1 LHQPRHHVNAYILL
15 VEDDSMVRQN
25 LVELLEA
32 ESFEVIPANHGAQAM
47 EVLEHFV
54 PDVIICD
61 VMMPIMDGHTL
72 LKNVRAQRSLAD
84 IPFIFL
90 TAKADP
96 VEQRRGMTMGADD
109 YLTKPFTR
117 EQLLSAIAIRIEK
130 RDLMRA
136 KYNEQLDTLRNSI
149 SGTLPHELR
158 TPLTGIIGF
167 AEYLLD
173 NLDTTSPE
181 EAREFLTFI
190 LNSGKRLHRL
200 IENYVTY
207 SDLQMKKL
215 SMSNT
220 GYRSSIG
227 MSVLET
233 LTQIA
238 QNESYEFERS
248 DDLVLDIDD
257 AELFVEEKDA
267 EKIFTELID
276 NAFRFSRMGTKVKIV
291 GRQEETMYMVRIID
305 SGIGMSPDQV
315 ASIGAYVQ
323 FDRHK
328 HEQQGSGLGITIAR
342 GLVELLGGRFS
353 IQSAEG
359 VGTTVECRL
368 PFNG

>member
-1 LHQPRHHVNAYILL
+1 MKAYILV
-15 VEDDSMVRQN
+15 VEDDAMVRQN

-32 ESFEVIPANHGAQAM
+32 ESYDVKAAHHGMEALGILKHYIPD
-47 EVLEHFV
+47 L
-54 PDVIICD
+54 IICD
-61 VMMPIMDGHTL
+61 VMMPVMDGHAL
-72 LKNVRAQRSLAD
+72 LEEVHRQKTLAD

-96 VEQRRGMTMGADD
+96 MEHRIGMNLGADD

-117 EQLLSAIAIRIEK
+117 EQLLTTIGIRLQK
-130 RDLMRA
+130 RDLLKA
-136 KYNEQLDTLRNSI
+136 KYDEQMETLRQNI

-173 NLDTTSPE
+173 NYETTGPE

-207 SDLQMKKL
+207 SDLQMKRLNQAAGGGQQSDSPL
-215 SMSNT
+215 SA
-220 GYRSSIG
+220 
-227 MSVLET
+227 LEL

-238 QNESYEFERS
+238 QNEAYEFERNE
-248 DDLVLDIDD
+248 DLVMDVDD
-257 AELFVEEKDA
+257 AELLIQEKDA
-267 EKIFTELID
+267 EKIFTEIID
-276 NAFRFSRMGTKVKIV
+276 NAFRFSSMGRKVKII
-291 GRQEETMYMVRIID
+291 GRKEETMYMVRVID
-305 SGIGMSPDQV
+305 TGIGMTNEQV

-342 GLVELLGGRFS
+342 GLTELIGGKFT
-353 IQSAEG
+353 IHSAPD
-359 VGTTVECRL
+359 VGTTVECRI
-368 PFNG
+368 PYAG

>member
-1 LHQPRHHVNAYILL
+1 MNAYILL
-15 VEDDSMVRQN
+15 VEDDAMVRQN

-72 LKNVRAQRSLAD
+72 LQNVRSQRSLAD

-96 VEQRRGMTMGADD
+96 VEQRKGMTMGADD

-117 EQLLSAIAIRIEK
+117 EQLLSAIDIRIQK

-136 KYNEQLDTLRNSI
+136 KYNEQLDSLRNSI

-158 TPLTGIIGF
+158 TP
-167 AEYLLD
+167 
-173 NLDTTSPE
+173 
-181 EAREFLTFI
+181 LTFI

-220 GYRSSIG
+220 GYRSSTG

-233 LTQIA
+233 LTQIS
-238 QNESYEFERS
+238 QNES
-248 DDLVLDIDD
+248 
-257 AELFVEEKDA
+257 
-267 EKIFTELID
+267 
-276 NAFRFSRMGTKVKIV
+276 
-291 GRQEETMYMVRIID
+291 
-305 SGIGMSPDQV
+305 
-315 ASIGAYVQ
+315 
-323 FDRHK
+323 
-328 HEQQGSGLGITIAR
+328 
-342 GLVELLGGRFS
+342 
-353 IQSAEG
+353 
-359 VGTTVECRL
+359 
-368 PFNG
+368 

>member
-1 LHQPRHHVNAYILL
+1 MKVYILL
-15 VEDDSMVRQN
+15 VEDDAMVRQN
-25 LVELLEA
+25 LIELLEA
-32 ESFEVIPANHGAQAM
+32 ESFDVKATQNGAEALN
-47 EVLEHFV
+47 VLEHFI
-54 PDVIICD
+54 PDIIICD
-61 VMMPIMDGHTL
+61 VMMPVMDGHAL
-72 LKNVRAQRSLAD
+72 LKNVRDIKNLAD

-96 VEQRRGMTMGADD
+96 SEQRKGMVLGADD

-117 EQLLSAIAIRIEK
+117 DQLLSAIDIRLQK
-130 RDLMRA
+130 RDLMRQ

-173 NLDTTSPE
+173 NLETTSPE

-207 SDLQMKKL
+207 SDLQMKRM
-215 SMSNT
+215 SMNT
-220 GYRSSIG
+220 SGYRTSVG
-227 MSVLET
+227 MSVLEVI
-233 LTQIA
+233 TQIA

-248 DDLVLDIDD
+248 DDLVIDVED
-257 AELFVEEKDA
+257 TELLVQEKDA
-267 EKIFTELID
+267 EKIFTEIID
-276 NAFRFSRMGTKVKIV
+276 NAFRFSKMGNKVKIV
-291 GRQEETMYMVRIID
+291 GRKEETLFLIRIID
-305 SGIGMSPDQV
+305 SGIGMTPEQV
-315 ASIGAYVQ
+315 ESIGAYVQ

-328 HEQQGSGLGITIAR
+328 HEQQGSGLGITIAK
-342 GLVELLGGRFS
+342 GLTELLGGKFS
-353 IQSAEG
+353 IHSAVG

-368 PFNG
+368 PYNG

>member
-1 LHQPRHHVNAYILL
+1 VKAFILL

-25 LVELLEA
+25 LIELLEA

-61 VMMPIMDGHTL
+61 VMMPIMDGHAL
-72 LKNVRAQRSLAD
+72 LQNVRSQRNLAD

-96 VEQRRGMTMGADD
+96 VEQRRGMTLGADD

-117 EQLLSAIAIRIEK
+117 EQLLSAIAIRIQK

-136 KYNEQLDTLRNSI
+136 KYNEQLDSLRNSI

-181 EAREFLTFI
+181 ETREFLTFI

-215 SMSNT
+215 SMNNT
-220 GYRSSIG
+220 NFSTSVG
-227 MSVLET
+227 MSILET

-238 QNESYEFERS
+238 QNKSYEFERS
-248 DDLVLDIDD
+248 EDLVMDIDD
-257 AELFVEEKDA
+257 AELFVDERDS
-267 EKIFTELID
+267 EKIFTEIID
-276 NAFRFSRMGTKVKIV
+276 NSFRFSRTGTKVKIV

-305 SGIGMSPDQV
+305 SGIGMSPEQV

-323 FDRHK
+323 FDRQK

-353 IQSAEG
+353 IQSADG

>member
-1 LHQPRHHVNAYILL
+1 MKAYILL

-25 LVELLEA
+25 ISELLEQ
-32 ESFEVIPANHGAQAM
+32 ENFEVISAHDGVQALTA
-47 EVLEHFV
+47 LEHFI

-72 LKNVRAQRSLAD
+72 LQRVREQKNLAD

-96 VEQRRGMTMGADD
+96 TEQRKGMTLGADD

-117 EQLLSAIAIRIEK
+117 DQLLSAIAIRIQK
-130 RDLMRA
+130 RDMMRA
-136 KYNEQLDTLRNSI
+136 KYNEQLDSLRNSI

-167 AEYLLD
+167 SEYLLD
-173 NLDTTSPE
+173 NLETTSPE
-181 EAREFLTFI
+181 ETKEFLTFI

-207 SDLQMKKL
+207 SDLQMKRL
-215 SMSNT
+215 SMSNS
-220 GYRSSIG
+220 GYRSSFGLSI
-227 MSVLET
+227 LET
-233 LTQIA
+233 VTQIA

-248 DDLVLDIDD
+248 EDLVLDIDD
-257 AELFVEEKDA
+257 AEIFIDEKDA
-267 EKIFTELID
+267 EKIFMELID
-276 NAFRFSRMGTKVKIV
+276 NAFRFSKFGNKVKIV
-291 GRQEETMYMVRIID
+291 GRKEETMYMVRIID
-305 SGIGMSPDQV
+305 SGIGMTQEQV
-315 ASIGAYVQ
+315 NSIGAYVQ

-328 HEQQGSGLGITIAR
+328 HEQQGSGLGITIAK
-342 GLVELLGGRFS
+342 GLVELIGGRFS

-359 VGTTVECRL
+359 IGTTIECRL